1 MESKYKVIQ
10 AAKDLQIKQLA
21 ETLVI
26 GNCFSTQEEHSDNYD
41 IGRNNYDISNQ
52 NLHGNSEDVDE
63 QENAGRS
70 ISSIADEIMSLD
82 IPADNPGSDEQVHH
96 HPHHHNPG
104 SDEQGLTRH
113 CTTVRSV
120 RQLTSIRRGCGSTPE
135 VNMEVLCIPVSTA
148 VMRQH
153 GRAILRLINNL
164 LMKV

>member
-41 IGRNNYDISNQ
+41 IGRNNYDIPNQ

-82 IPADNPGSDEQVHH
+82 IPADNPGSDEQ
-96 HPHHHNPG
+96 
-104 SDEQGLTRH
+104 GLTRH
-113 CTTVRSV
+113 CTSVRNV

-135 VNMEVLCIPVSTA
+135 VNMEVLCIPVNTA